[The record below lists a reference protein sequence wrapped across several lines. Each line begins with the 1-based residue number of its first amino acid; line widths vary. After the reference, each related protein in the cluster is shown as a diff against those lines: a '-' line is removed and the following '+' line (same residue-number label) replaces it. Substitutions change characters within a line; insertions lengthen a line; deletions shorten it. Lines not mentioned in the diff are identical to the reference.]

1 MTKKMVWVEVD
12 TMRAEGSVDDLIN
25 WLKKYS
31 SDVGNYR
38 INECQQVYDGEY
50 YYAIQEERLETDSQ
64 YNHRINIEGIQE
76 RNREQRERQEYLR
89 LKEKFKDGV

>member
-1 MTKKMVWVEVD
+1 MTKQMVWVEVD
-12 TMRAEGSVDDLIN
+12 IMRADGSVDDFIK

-38 INECQQVYDGEY
+38 INECIGSGGDY
-50 YYAIQEERLETDSQ
+50 YYAIKEERLETDSQ

-76 RNREQRERQEYLR
+76 RNREQREHQEYLR
-89 LKEKFKDGV
+89 LKEKFKDDV